1 MVFILLR
8 SKAWFFGLLFLL
20 AGLYQVSLVFGMNGD
35 DRENITGKTLK
46 LLSYNTGNADSPDP
60 FASRRHVFEQKAFYR
75 ADVICL
81 QEFIPGHARGSES
94 LQRFEYHINVDF
106 TGKTGSRANG
116 LSIYSKFPILEQG
129 FLKPEDEDVYALWV
143 SLDLGTDTL
152 LLINVQLQSIR
163 LEDEEV
169 EVVARP
175 WRVPELFAIAGNVY
189 RKLLRGFERR
199 ERQVA
204 VLKGFL
210 QHRAHEVILCGD
222 LNDPPAS
229 YTYRNLRKFLG
240 DAFLEQGS
248 GFGFTYAG
256 PLPFLRIDFVM
267 ASEGLEVVSF
277 ERIGETFSDHFGL
290 EAEFVFHRYA
300 QMIPQ
305 MATNFIC
312 VNLCTICEH
321 LWIILFCG

>member
-1 MVFILLR
+1 MKKRSLKIILLVLYMPLAVLLLLSLLAPYFNPAQWPFVAVSGLFFPVLWILNIFFLVVFILLR
-8 SKAWFFGLLFLL
+8 SKGWFFGLLFLL

-60 FASRRHVFEQKAFYR
+60 FAIRRHVFEQKAFYR

-129 FLKPEDEDVYALWV
+129 FLKPEDEDVFALWV

-189 RKLLRGFERR
+189 RK
-199 ERQVA
+199 
-204 VLKGFL
+204 
-210 QHRAHEVILCGD
+210 
-222 LNDPPAS
+222 
-229 YTYRNLRKFLG
+229 FLG
-240 DAFLEQGS
+240 DAFLEQES

-290 EAEFVFHRYA
+290 EAEFVFHRW
-300 QMIPQ
+300 PQ
-305 MATNFIC
+305 
-312 VNLCTICEH
+312 
-321 LWIILFCG
+321 ILFV